1 MHHMRGI
8 FHHLRHHMPGEM
20 RHRGKHRHGRGFGH
34 VFADMGEAG
43 FDRAGF
49 RTGRKLA
56 SDDLQLLLLALIEE
70 KPSHGYDL
78 IKLLEERSSGYY
90 VPSPGMI
97 YPALTYLEEAGHA
110 TIEQEGT
117 KKLYRIS
124 EDGKARAGM
133 GVDAADYDHS
143 GAPSILITNFSN
155 QMLSL
160 YHNEGKGLFVDEA
173 PRSEVGRATLVTL
186 GFGCFFFDYDNDGW
200 PDILVAD
207 GHIEDAI
214 ERVQQRVTYA
224 EPPHVF
230 RNLGSGK
237 FQEVTASLGKDFVA
251 PKVARGAAY
260 ADIDNDG
267 FFPRFI

>member
-34 VFADMGEAG
+34 VFGDTGEHG

-56 SDDLQLLLLALIEE
+56 GDDLQLLLLALIAE

-78 IKLLEERSSGYY
+78 IKLLEERSGGYY

-124 EDGKARAGM
+124 EEGKAYLDQNRA
-133 GVDAADYDHS
+133 AADELLGQLDRIARKMGEMRRAFEGDEDGDERDTNELRQARRELRRALHERKRGTPEES
-143 GAPSILITNFSN
+143 RRIAEIL
-155 QMLSL
+155 
-160 YHNEGKGLFVDEA
+160 
-173 PRSEVGRATLVTL
+173 RRAT
-186 GFGCFFFDYDNDGW
+186 
-200 PDILVAD
+200 
-207 GHIEDAI
+207 
-214 ERVQQRVTYA
+214 A
-224 EPPHVF
+224 EIV
-230 RNLGSGK
+230 GK
-237 FQEVTASLGKDFVA
+237 V
-251 PKVARGAAY
+251 
-260 ADIDNDG
+260 
-267 FFPRFI
+267 